1 MINQIITSTILIIAI
16 LLISVVLE
24 KRIHP
29 CIKYALWLVVAFKLL
44 VPLPSFENEM
54 SILNVVN
61 QIDTNAVQYRFI
73 NNQDNKV
80 IDQRSVISE
89 GNIDEMVTEGVM
101 HMELTDMFLIIWIL
115 GMMVCGGIFLWSNL
129 RFRRYVSLNRK
140 YVKAY
145 RKKLAVYEVEGIA
158 TPCLFGALAPAI
170 YLKKECDLSE
180 EEMGYIL
187 EHEYTHFR
195 HRDNIWAM
203 VRCICVVVYWFNP
216 FVWLAARKSMED
228 SELACDAGTLKQLQ
242 GEEHIPYGKTLIA
255 VAQNMTSKRNTMQ
268 ILRCSTGATG
278 GMREMKKRMQMIV
291 KRPQTKLLTVIC
303 VVVLCCC
310 MVGCT
315 FGGAVGTTEAIPSEK
330 EELQNR
336 EEQAAK
342 ERAEAEKEAAK
353 AAKAELESAKKQA
366 EEQEALKQQEIETDA
381 YELLDEETDFTY
393 QQVALYA
400 SPQEDK
406 VCLSIAPAG
415 VRDFL
420 NCYYIPEGEY
430 QEQLLSFVKGL
441 EDEWQANT
449 NGGKGRKEIGCRIC
463 YNGQEYMMFED
474 GYFYG
479 IRFDEENGDQELLV
493 RNQEFYD
500 SIQQLLLEELDY
512 APVDI
517 TQIKDIQSATLE
529 ICTVRTNDQYYSQT
543 ITDEAVLK
551 QFEEWFSNAEY
562 IYGGVGCGNEDSCL
576 SLTLA
581 SGEVIKLAV
590 ACDSCPNFGVNGVY
604 YDYRPADD
612 WQNTEF
618 FSCFDE
624 IPWEF

>member
-16 LLISVVLE
+16 LLISIVLE
-24 KRIHP
+24 KRINP

-44 VPLPSFENEM
+44 VPLPSFENGM
-54 SILNVVN
+54 NILNVIN
-61 QIDTNAVQYRFI
+61 QADGDVIQYHFV
-73 NNQDNKV
+73 NNQDSDLT
-80 IDQRSVISE
+80 DQHNDNLEVDA
-89 GNIDEMVTEGVM
+89 DEMQIEGVM
-101 HMELTDMFLIIWIL
+101 NLNLTDIFLVIWIL
-115 GMMVCGGIFLWSNL
+115 GMIVCGGIFLWSNL
-129 RFRRYVSLNRK
+129 RFRRYLSLNRK

-170 YLKKECDLSE
+170 YLKKECDLTE

-195 HRDNIWAM
+195 HKDNIWAI
-203 VRCICVVVYWFNP
+203 VRCICVVVYWFHP
-216 FVWLAARKSMED
+216 LVWLAARKSMED

-242 GEEHIPYGKTLIA
+242 GKEHIPYGKTLIA
-255 VAQNMTSKRNTMQ
+255 VAQNMISNRNTMQ
-268 ILRCSTGATG
+268 ILCCSTGATG

-315 FGGAVGTTEAIPSEK
+315 FGGAVGTTETIPSKK
-330 EELQNR
+330 EEIQNK
-336 EEQAAK
+336 EEKVAK
-342 ERAEAEKEAAK
+342 ERAEAEQEAMK
-353 AAKAELESAKKQA
+353 AAKEELEAVKKQA
-366 EEQEALKQQEIETDA
+366 EEQEALKQQQ
-381 YELLDEETDFTY
+381 ETDFTY
-393 QQVALYA
+393 HQVALYA
-400 SPQEDK
+400 SPQEDA

-493 RNQEFYD
+493 RNQELYA
-500 SIQQLLLEELDY
+500 SIQKLLLEEMDY

-529 ICTVRTNDQYYSQT
+529 ICTVLTNNQYYSQT
-543 ITDEAVLK
+543 ITDEEILK
-551 QFEEWFSNAEY
+551 QFETWFSNAEY
-562 IYGGVGCGNEDSCL
+562 VYGGVGCGNEDSCL
-576 SLTLA
+576 SLTL
-581 SGEVIKLAV
+581 SNGQVIKLAI

-618 FSCFDE
+618 FSYFDE